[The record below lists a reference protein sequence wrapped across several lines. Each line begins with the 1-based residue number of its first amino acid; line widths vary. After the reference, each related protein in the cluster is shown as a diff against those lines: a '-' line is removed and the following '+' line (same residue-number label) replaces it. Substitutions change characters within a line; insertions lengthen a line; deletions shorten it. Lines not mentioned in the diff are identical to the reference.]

1 MSSIPQ
7 DLNPGSWD
15 TSLDFYCL
23 ARDKESSF
31 CILGEILQVFNSH
44 TALQMEF
51 TSTHLQWLQQAFLVL
66 KILFVTQASLE
77 GTHSIHLQ
85 EALPSICLQDCRINK
100 TPRRERS
107 GGNKASYI
115 ISQGRDS
122 FWQKIASS
130 HLVSCSPMLTHALFE
145 HRDWVY
151 ISDLSW

>member
-100 TPRRERS
+100 TPRRERVEEIKLLILS
-107 GGNKASYI
+107 PKVETHFDK
-115 ISQGRDS
+115 R
-122 FWQKIASS
+122 S
-130 HLVSCSPMLTHALFE
+130 HPPTLSPAV
-145 HRDWVY
+145 RC
-151 ISDLSW
+151 